1 MTNEN
6 PDGSPLDRTRRD
18 VIKGSAAMGAL
29 GLGSGVAAA
38 GDSESS
44 AKEPSGDVERIGP
57 SDVETSTLSTAS
69 DVPDSVSFLVVKNC
83 DPWWVAANEIVLDDM
98 NVPYDVIDSNDL
110 TRRDATDLES
120 YSAIVLPSSQSQGYY
135 ADLVDARETLAS
147 FVSDGGTLVAHVTD
161 SGWPCSAR
169 WHTSFLPQDV
179 THVTDY
185 QNYLDTAADH
195 PVVDGVS
202 DGELD
207 RWGYSAHGY
216 LTNVPSSARTVV
228 GYQGNPGARP
238 TYVEYDHGDGRVLA
252 TTQTLEWSLRGY
264 GATTEVLR
272 NELRYAAVPR
282 PPDSGGSL
290 EETVGNKLERKSN
303 LIDVIQANAGEVIGA
318 GTAEA
323 QLEENA
329 EALHGYIEDNYQDA
343 PTGTLQ
349 QYDEGVT
356 RMLHAEN
363 VTSAA
368 VEEPKPVIRKTME
381 KGVATAIQVIVEK
394 VIDLGAQAVGGIQS
408 IRRWVDG
415 LNKSPISQAN
425 RLKRMILGFDMLPYS
440 LRNRAVDIL
449 IDMENRL
456 GDLLEGGQTR
466 KDLIDMGKTAAGTG
480 LSAAIDV
487 GGDVVDDFLGVVD
500 WAADELYELLY
511 EMYLFSDTLPQVDY
525 PVDVT
530 WMEGV
535 SQALQTSPSIDT
547 ACEKQM
553 DQLHDAVEAGTLT
566 SEDRQQRE
574 EFSEAA
580 AGRIMTASDNAEA
593 LLESF
598 ENEIQAPIEYTELA
612 IIGAAGVAYAL
623 DILAGGVT
631 LFEIPVLI
639 TAGGVLIKVAG
650 ILGAIILLLLAA
662 QALFGVLFFMV
673 TNKIHAMAT
682 YGLVNYEAVFGA

>member
-1 MTNEN
+1 
-6 PDGSPLDRTRRD
+6 
-18 VIKGSAAMGAL
+18 
-29 GLGSGVAAA
+29 
-38 GDSESS
+38 
-44 AKEPSGDVERIGP
+44 
-57 SDVETSTLSTAS
+57 
-69 DVPDSVSFLVVKNC
+69 
-83 DPWWVAANEIVLDDM
+83 
-98 NVPYDVIDSNDL
+98 
-110 TRRDATDLES
+110 
-120 YSAIVLPSSQSQGYY
+120 
-135 ADLVDARETLAS
+135 
-147 FVSDGGTLVAHVTD
+147 
-161 SGWPCSAR
+161 
-169 WHTSFLPQDV
+169 
-179 THVTDY
+179 
-185 QNYLDTAADH
+185 
-195 PVVDGVS
+195 
-202 DGELD
+202 
-207 RWGYSAHGY
+207 
-216 LTNVPSSARTVV
+216 
-228 GYQGNPGARP
+228 
-238 TYVEYDHGDGRVLA
+238 
-252 TTQTLEWSLRGY
+252 
-264 GATTEVLR
+264 
-272 NELRYAAVPR
+272 
-282 PPDSGGSL
+282 
-290 EETVGNKLERKSN
+290 
-303 LIDVIQANAGEVIGA
+303 
-318 GTAEA
+318 
-323 QLEENA
+323 
-329 EALHGYIEDNYQDA
+329 
-343 PTGTLQ
+343 
-349 QYDEGVT
+349 
-356 RMLHAEN
+356 MLHAEN

-381 KGVATAIQVIVEK
+381 KGVATVLQVIVEK

-466 KDLIDMGKTAAGTG
+466 EDLIEMGKTAAGTG

-580 AGRIMTASDNAEA
+580 AGRIITASDNAEA

-598 ENEIQAPIEYTELA
+598 ENEIQAPIEYAELA
-612 IIGAAGVAYAL
+612 VIGAAGVAYAL

-639 TAGGVLIKVAG
+639 AASGVLIKVAG